1 MRASLSSS
9 RPVFLSTRFPLALL
23 ALLALASL
31 ASPLQMAATPPRYDY
46 VVIVVEENRTVGQ
59 NIGDLVNAPYLNSL
73 ASGGVRMGAMFAIE
87 HPSQPNYLQLFSGSN
102 QGVTDDNLPSNFS
115 ITPAS
120 TNGLPAAR
128 YLANVSNGL
137 LEVEFPRRKGTT
149 AAGLSYAVQFS
160 SDLATWSAGQAP
172 VVTSISA
179 GWDRVTVR
187 DAPAGP
193 NSSRFARIVL
203 TLQP

>member
-120 TNGLPAAR
+120 TNGLP
-128 YLANVSNGL
+128 
-137 LEVEFPRRKGTT
+137 EVEFPRRKGTT

-160 SDLATWSAGQAP
+160 SDLVRGTSARRHEHQRRLG
-172 VVTSISA
+172 S
-179 GWDRVTVR
+179 R
-187 DAPAGP
+187 DC
-193 NSSRFARIVL
+193 S
-203 TLQP
+203 